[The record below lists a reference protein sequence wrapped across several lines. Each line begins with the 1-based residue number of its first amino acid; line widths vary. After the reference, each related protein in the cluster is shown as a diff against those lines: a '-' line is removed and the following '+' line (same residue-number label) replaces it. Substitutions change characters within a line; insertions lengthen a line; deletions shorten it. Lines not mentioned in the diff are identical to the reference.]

1 MLDIAPLPEGLN
13 TVCRLGVVA
22 DTHIPDR
29 VRSLHPDLLPGLK
42 AANVEAILHAGDICS
57 TAVIKELEQ
66 VAPVVAVRGNRD
78 WAFAG
83 TLPWARSFT
92 TGGIRI
98 AMQHG
103 MGNFW
108 HYWLDKLKYATVGY
122 HFVRYKRLLLRS
134 MPGHDVMI
142 FGHTHHAVNLAEDG
156 ILFFNP
162 GSAAVTPV
170 TWPAPSFGVLT
181 LDGQWG
187 VTGEI
192 ISMRRIPVQAGNWVI
207 E

>member
-1 MLDIAPLPEGLN
+1 MLDIAPLPEGLS
-13 TVCRLGVVA
+13 TVRRLGVVA

-29 VRSLHPDLLPGLK
+29 VRSLHPDLLLGLK
-42 AANVEAILHAGDICS
+42 AANAEVILHAGDICS
-57 TAVIKELEQ
+57 SVVLAELSQ

-83 TLPWARSFT
+83 VLPWARSFT
-92 TGGIRI
+92 VNGIRI

-122 HFVRYKRLLLRS
+122 RFARYKRLLLRS

-142 FGHTHHAVNLAEDG
+142 FGHTHHAVNLAEHG

-162 GSAAVTPV
+162 GSAAMTPA

-181 LDGQWG
+181 IDGAG
-187 VTGEI
+187 HVTGEI
-192 ISMRRIPVQAGNWVI
+192 ISMRRIPVQGGNWVI

>member
-1 MLDIAPLPEGLN
+1 MLDIASLPEGLSA
-13 TVCRLGVVA
+13 VRRLGVVA

-29 VRSLHPDLLPGLK
+29 VRSLHPDLLPGLM
-42 AANVEAILHAGDICS
+42 AGNAEVILHAGDICS
-57 TAVIKELEQ
+57 PAVLAELSQ

-83 TLPWARSFT
+83 ALPWARSFT
-92 TGGIRI
+92 AGGIRV

-108 HYWLDKLKYATVGY
+108 HYWWDKLKFATVGY
-122 HFVRYKRLLLRS
+122 RFARYKRLLLHS

-142 FGHTHHAVNLAEDG
+142 FGHTHRAVNLAEDG

-162 GSAAVTPV
+162 GSAAVTPGSL
-170 TWPAPSFGVLT
+170 PAPSFGMLT
-181 LDGQWG
+181 LDGLGG

-192 ISMRRIPVQAGNWVI
+192 ISMRRIPVQAGNWVM

>member
-1 MLDIAPLPEGLN
+1 MLDITSLPEGLS
-13 TVCRLGVVA
+13 TVRRLGVVA

-29 VRSLHPDLLPGLK
+29 VRSLHPDLLLGLR

-57 TAVIKELEQ
+57 PAVLAELSQ

-92 TGGIRI
+92 ACGIRI

-122 HFVRYKRLLLRS
+122 HFARYKRLLLHS
-134 MPGHDVMI
+134 MPGHDVMV

-162 GSAAVTPV
+162 GSAAVTPA
-170 TWPAPSFGVLT
+170 TWPAPSFGILT
-181 LDGQWG
+181 LAGH

-192 ISMRRIPVQAGNWVI
+192 IFMRRIPVQAGNWVI